1 VTAVGWD
8 DGTLTVTLDA
18 PGPADLVVA
27 TPGDWRLAE
36 PPDAASATEPSDET
50 TTVTVAPGETT
61 VEFTDA

>member
-1 VTAVGWD
+1 
-8 DGTLTVTLDA
+8 VTLDA

-36 PPDAASATEPSDET
+36 PPDAAGATEPSDET
-50 TTVTVAPGETT
+50 TTVTAAPGETT